1 MRRFKK
7 YILEQIGSTQT
18 SETHSW
24 TVEHPQE
31 AWAKLPSDEHRAK
44 VSELHQQGR
53 LHDDGHLHGWKP
65 GTGPLFGRDFHGR
78 TNEDYRKMH
87 KTVFDN
93 LSKRGDLDRAT
104 AMQYAKDYTYGMRRR
119 AHAEGQQ
126 AHSNAMVEVRRARAE
141 ADARRQQA
149 EINARNVSGHE
160 EQAFYERN
168 ARGLHDLAMRGSDI
182 VHHHYSTDD
191 SPESLTPE
199 ARKHLETI
207 RGISRRAA
215 HATVWG
221 GMRRAGREFAR
232 DASEHWNSRFT
243 GITPQQA
250 GLRHAHEVLPSL
262 LRPAPLR
269 HALERMSQTPD
280 LRHYP
285 SDDSTGPD
293 TQRHR
298 AIMSRSYAHG
308 SHSYFSFH
316 HVPNVDDNI
325 HVRGSAHITGMPTT
339 LPRGY
344 GAMHSSVR
352 HLHPHP
358 VPEGRELHHHE
369 YEDIIAP
376 LFSIASHPRIPANA
390 KHDALG
396 SVKQPNPAG
405 HEGAWGGPDVPSE
418 RRAET
423 HNALRPY
430 VQHGSRFIH
439 GIQGITDR
447 DRGLLHH
454 YFEAQLRHH
463 YLAAIA
469 HPGKFNE
476 HHVGKAAQEAEREA
490 RERARREQSSRQQ
503 GGQQSSGGS
512 SQGGQRRRRRGEWPH
527 AEKPHEILGV
537 PENPTMDQVRLA
549 HRKLMVTHHPDALED
564 LGWHEVWQRIDLKS
578 HDEHHAKKRK
588 ISQKISD
595 ARRQFGQS
603 YIPRELIKELED
615 HKAAGDSIAQTHFE
629 SPAGLE
635 IRKRRSEEREQAVQK
650 WQKIQDAHDHFKSRL
665 QESLFKT
672 MLEWTAKKRKKNK

>member
-18 SETHSW
+18 SEAHSW

-31 AWAKLPSDEHRAK
+31 AWAKLPSDEHRAR

-78 TNEDYRKMH
+78 TDDDYRKMH
-87 KTVFDN
+87 RTVFDN
-93 LSKRGDLDRAT
+93 LSKRGDLDRPT
-104 AMQYAKDYTYGMRRR
+104 AMRYAKDYTYNMRRR
-119 AHAEGQQ
+119 AHSEGQQ

-141 ADARRQQA
+141 ADARRRQG

-160 EQAFYERN
+160 ERAFYERN
-168 ARGLHDLAMRGSDI
+168 ARDLYDLAMRGSDV

-215 HATVWG
+215 HTTVWG

-269 HALERMSQTPD
+269 HALERMSQNQD
-280 LRHYP
+280 LRHFP
-285 SDDSTGPD
+285 RDDSTGPD
-293 TQRHR
+293 SQRHR

-316 HVPNVDDNI
+316 HVPGVDDNI

-358 VPEGRELHHHE
+358 VPEGREQHHHE

-376 LFSIASHPRIPANA
+376 LFSIASHPRIPANT
-390 KHDALG
+390 KHESLG
-396 SVKQPNPAG
+396 SVKQPTPAG
-405 HEGAWGGPDVPSE
+405 HEGAWGGPDVPSD

-454 YFEAQLRHH
+454 YFESQLRHH

-476 HHVGKAAQEAEREA
+476 HHVGKATQEAEREA
-490 RERARREQSSRQQ
+490 RNRQSTGQGAGEEPRQGTGRRAAPRSAQEPPVDLDAMNQRWHQARRSGNTAEAQRIADEMRRANASRIAAAKDQERGTREDALKVLGLGPTATREQIK
-503 GGQQSSGGS
+503 
-512 SQGGQRRRRRGEWPH
+512 
-527 AEKPHEILGV
+527 A
-537 PENPTMDQVRLA
+537 A
-549 HRKLMVTHHPDALED
+549 HRELSGKHHPDAGGNEDEFKKIQAAMERLSEGFAFTIMLE
-564 LGWHEVWQRIDLKS
+564 WA
-578 HDEHHAKKRK
+578 AKKRK
-588 ISQKISD
+588 RINKYN
-595 ARRQFGQS
+595 RRKQ
-603 YIPRELIKELED
+603 
-615 HKAAGDSIAQTHFE
+615 
-629 SPAGLE
+629 
-635 IRKRRSEEREQAVQK
+635 
-650 WQKIQDAHDHFKSRL
+650 
-665 QESLFKT
+665 
-672 MLEWTAKKRKKNK
+672 